1 MTTDAPRPL
10 LATPAV
16 PSVGVGRG
24 IPSLTALR
32 CLDASARLGSFTRAA
47 QEVHLTQ
54 GAVSHQILKLEEDL
68 GVPLFER
75 KRSGL
80 VLTPCGR
87 AYWNDVLLALQQL
100 ERATQSIRMQ
110 GEQGGMLNLSTASS
124 FGTYWLLPRLGGF
137 LARHPEVTL
146 NISMHIGEVDFSSM
160 RHDAA
165 VEFSPGATPE
175 LCAHKVADVV
185 VHPYGAPLLLAEH
198 AGQPL
203 AQLLQSVPLIH
214 QNTLMEAWPGWLEAA
229 GLAQQV
235 QLEHCARG
243 SRYDLLSMALNG
255 AIAGLGVALLPG
267 YIADAALQ
275 TGQLQRLSEVS
286 WTSSKAYYLRFPR
299 WKSGQPALR
308 KFCEWLDSIRPPMAI
323 P

>member
-1 MTTDAPRPL
+1 
-10 LATPAV
+10 
-16 PSVGVGRG
+16 
-24 IPSLTALR
+24 
-32 CLDASARLGSFTRAA
+32 
-47 QEVHLTQ
+47 
-54 GAVSHQILKLEEDL
+54 
-68 GVPLFER
+68 
-75 KRSGL
+75 
-80 VLTPCGR
+80 
-87 AYWNDVLLALQQL
+87 
-100 ERATQSIRMQ
+100 
-110 GEQGGMLNLSTASS
+110 
-124 FGTYWLLPRLGGF
+124 
-137 LARHPEVTL
+137 
-146 NISMHIGEVDFSSM
+146 MHIGEVDFSSM

-203 AQLLQSVPLIH
+203 AQLLQNVPLIH

-255 AIAGLGVALLPG
+255 AIAGLWPCCPATLPMRHCRPDSCSGCPRSHGPPQSLLP
-267 YIADAALQ
+267 AL
-275 TGQLQRLSEVS
+275 S
-286 WTSSKAYYLRFPR
+286 R